1 MNNKKIEVVKIN
13 NIEIKPFNINKTHT
27 DRIIPAPLPDPLY
40 YGQGN
45 AYLMYINA
53 KIGSGKS
60 VLISNLLNIYKG
72 YFRKIYFCSANIEI
86 NEEGY
91 KIIKDNAYKG
101 VFKFSQDRLY
111 NDFNDKIL
119 NEILKDISETKDEE
133 FNESEDIFLLIVDDL
148 STSFNQLNS
157 LISKT
162 LLRIRHIPLCVW
174 VVSQRYKNIHPSSR
188 GQITHFITFNTDNK
202 KEIENMAETVGQ
214 NVEDF
219 KQILKFCTQ
228 EQYSFLY
235 IDSSKN
241 PPKFYKNFNHQIIF

>member
-1 MNNKKIEVVKIN
+1 MNNKKIEVIKIN
-13 NIEIKPFNINKTHT
+13 NIEIKPFNINKIHT
-27 DRIIPAPLPDPLY
+27 DRIIPTPLPDPLY
-40 YGQGN
+40 YGPGN
-45 AYLMYINA
+45 AYIMYINA

-60 VLISNLLNIYKG
+60 VLISNLLNIYRG
-72 YFRKIYFCSANIEI
+72 YFRKIYFCTSNIEI
-86 NEEGY
+86 DEEGY

-119 NEILKDISETKDEE
+119 NEILKDISETKEEE
-133 FNESEDIFLLIVDDL
+133 FNENEDIFLLIVDDL
-148 STSFNQLNS
+148 STAFNKLNT
-157 LISKT
+157 LVSKT

-174 VVSQRYKNIHPSSR
+174 IVSQRYKNIHPSSR
-188 GQITHFITFNTDNK
+188 SQINHFITFNTNNK
-202 KEIENMAETVGQ
+202 KEIENMAETIGE

-219 KQILKFCTQ
+219 KKILKFCTE

-235 IDSSKN
+235 IDSTKN